1 MICSPTQVFY
11 AVLWGIKIFVVAPP
25 TPHNMRLM
33 QSWQLRDES
42 ERDTRFPQ
50 ACSVHAVGLGLG
62 VCSSLWSV
70 QPYGGCNHT

>member
-1 MICSPTQVFY
+1 M
-11 AVLWGIKIFVVAPP
+11 LWGTKIFVVAPP

-50 ACSVHAVGLGLG
+50 ACSAHAVELGLG

>member
-1 MICSPTQVFY
+1 M
-11 AVLWGIKIFVVAPP
+11 LWGTKIFVVAPP

-50 ACSVHAVGLGLG
+50 ACSAHAVGYG
-62 VCSSLWSV
+62 VCSPMEAATIPDRSHV
-70 QPYGGCNHT
+70 